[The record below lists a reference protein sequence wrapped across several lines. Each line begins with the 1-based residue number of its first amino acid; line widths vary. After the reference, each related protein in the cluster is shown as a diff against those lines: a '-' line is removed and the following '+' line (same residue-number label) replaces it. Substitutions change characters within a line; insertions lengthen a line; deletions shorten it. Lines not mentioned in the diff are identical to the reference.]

1 MAKLEQTLVA
11 LTEKVAAEFNRIRS
25 ERGALVSL
33 ETVDKTSIVAA
44 INELSDKI
52 IISSG
57 GAVTSTEVDS
67 KIQTALAAL
76 KTEIM
81 GDNVPEA
88 LNTLKELADALQN
101 DSSATAAMAIS
112 IADRVKLDSVQLLT
126 AQQKQ
131 NVETTLNLGNTSVDL
146 VAVFNT
152 AIIR

>member
-44 INELSDKI
+44 INELSDKLGVAT
-52 IISSG
+52 G
-57 GAVTSTEVDS
+57 GAVTGTEVDS

-88 LNTLKELADALQN
+88 LNTLKELADALQA
-101 DSSATAAMAIS
+101 DSSATAAMATA

>member
-11 LTEKVAAEFNRIRS
+11 LTEKVATEFNRIRN

-33 ETVDKTSIVAA
+33 DTNDKTSIVAA

-52 IISSG
+52 VISSG
-57 GAVTSTEVDS
+57 GAVTGTEVDS

-101 DSSATAAMAIS
+101 DSSATAAMATS

-146 VAVFNT
+146 VTVFNA